1 MKIHS
6 SLVVLLLLIVVLQ
19 LAACARTPPARFYSL
34 SSLGDSTH
42 RNAATDHARKVIAI
56 GPVALA
62 KYLEHPAI
70 TTRSGATTL
79 KRSELDRWGGP
90 LGDEITRVLVENMA
104 ALVSAEGALVL
115 PWLESSDVDYRLQL
129 HITRFDGPLEGPVT
143 FNAAWMIFAG
153 NRNELA
159 ASGEISIAEP
169 VEAPN
174 YAAFSEAMS
183 RALAELSR
191 RVAAEIDAV
200 HDAADM
206 PVATRK
212 SGHDDGNAT

>member
-6 SLVVLLLLIVVLQ
+6 SLAALLLLLLAVLL
-19 LAACARTPPARFYSL
+19 LAACARTPSARFYTL
-34 SSLGDSTH
+34 SSLAESTD
-42 RNAATDHARKVIAI
+42 RNAAADRSRQVVAI

-79 KRSELDRWGGP
+79 ERSELDRWGGP

-104 ALVSAEGALVL
+104 ALVSAKGAVVL
-115 PWLESSDVDYRLQL
+115 PWLESSDADYRLQL
-129 HITRFDGPLEGPVT
+129 HITRFDGPLKGPVI
-143 FNAAWMIFAG
+143 FNATWMIFAG
-153 NRNELA
+153 KRNELA

-169 VEAPN
+169 VEAPD

-183 RALAELSR
+183 RALAQLSR
-191 RVAAEIDAV
+191 RVAEELNAV
-200 HDAADM
+200 AGAADT
-206 PVATRK
+206 PVAAK
-212 SGHDDGNAT
+212 DHQ

>member
-1 MKIHS
+1 MSMKIHS
-6 SLVVLLLLIVVLQ
+6 SLATLLLLFVVLQ
-19 LAACARTPPARFYSL
+19 LAACARTPPARFYTL
-34 SSLGDSTH
+34 SSLSLDQSTH
-42 RNAATDHARKVIAI
+42 RNAAADRSRQVIAI
-56 GPVALA
+56 GPVAMA

-90 LGDEITRVLVENMA
+90 LGDEITRVLVENVA

-115 PWLESSDVDYRLQL
+115 PWLETSDADYRLQL

-153 NRNELA
+153 KRNKLA
-159 ASGEISIAEP
+159 SSGDISIDEP
-169 VEAPN
+169 VEAPD

-183 RALAELSR
+183 RALVELSH

-200 HDAADM
+200 HGAADT
-206 PVATRK
+206 PVAAQDRP
-212 SGHDDGNAT
+212 